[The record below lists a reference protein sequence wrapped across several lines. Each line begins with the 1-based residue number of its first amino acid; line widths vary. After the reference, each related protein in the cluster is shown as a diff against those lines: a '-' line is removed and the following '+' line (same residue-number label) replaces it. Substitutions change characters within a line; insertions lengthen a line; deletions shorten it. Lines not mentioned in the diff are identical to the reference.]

1 MKENIIQEK
10 SFTFALEV
18 IKLYTEI
25 RKQGE
30 FVISKQLLRCGTSIG
45 ANVEEAIA
53 GQTRKDFF
61 SKMSIASKEAR
72 ETRYWLR
79 LLKASKLVD
88 LNYDEHL
95 QNIEEIIRLLTSIV
109 KTGYTNKLKLLFFGM
124 GLLFIMGFMA
134 NLIL

>member
-1 MKENIIQEK
+1 MKDNVIQDK
-10 SFTFALEV
+10 SFTFSLEV

-25 RKQGE
+25 RKQRE

-95 QNIEEIIRLLTSIV
+95 QQVDEIVRLLTSIV
-109 KTGYTNKLKLLFFGM
+109 KTGYTNKLKLLFLGISLTFII
-124 GLLFIMGFMA
+124 GLII
-134 NLIL
+134 NLAL